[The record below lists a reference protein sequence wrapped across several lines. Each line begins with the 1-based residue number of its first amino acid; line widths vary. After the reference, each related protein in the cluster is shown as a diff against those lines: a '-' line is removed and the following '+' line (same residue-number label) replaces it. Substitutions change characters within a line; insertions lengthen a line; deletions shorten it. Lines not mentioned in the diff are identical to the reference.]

1 MERSSFEFDE
11 AQRPQV
17 QAFSCDVDAMER
29 TMKILTRP
37 SSVLLTAVVF
47 AAAALGSAPAEASPR
62 SLSESSA
69 ASTAEDGRDALN
81 ALDERDLLASGVTG
95 PEAGIVADESVPSG
109 EGIHSE
115 GGRDLAS
122 EELDD
127 VDGLTVSTPQGSL
140 SLAPVT
146 ESTGEEVQPG
156 VLLYEGEHA
165 DYVLTSSEKTAAAAG
180 YVVVKGAAAPEEYR
194 FAVTAAGA
202 DAHLEL
208 TSSGGITVSDSLGNV
223 VNTIAEPWA
232 VDADGAPV
240 DTWYE
245 IDGAVVVQHV
255 QHAGA
260 TYPVVADPSLEC
272 DAAFCTLLYSRAET
286 QRIASESSFPV
297 AVATAACGTVG
308 WACGLGLAA
317 ALDTANRANNAGK
330 CFGIRHF
337 HYVAVA
343 FFPVVEPCKE

>member
-1 MERSSFEFDE
+1 VERSSFEFDE

-17 QAFSCDVDAMER
+17 QAFSSDVDAMER
-29 TMKILTRP
+29 TMRKLTRP
-37 SSVLLTAVVF
+37 SSVLLTALVF

-62 SLSESSA
+62 PASETSA
-69 ASTAEDGRDALN
+69 ASTALD
-81 ALDERDLLASGVTG
+81 ALDERDLLASGVAE
-95 PEAGIVADESVPSG
+95 PEADFVADESAPSP
-109 EGIHSE
+109 EGIDSE
-115 GGRDLAS
+115 GGWDLAS

-146 ESTGEEVQPG
+146 ESSGEEVQPG

-165 DYVLTSSEKTAAAAG
+165 DYVLTSSDKTAAAAG
-180 YVVVKGAAAPEEYR
+180 YVVVKGAEAPEEYR

-232 VDADGAPV
+232 VDAEGAPV

-245 IDGAVVVQHV
+245 VDGAVVVQHV

-297 AVATAACGTVG
+297 GVATAACGTVG

-317 ALDTANRANNAGK
+317 ALDAANRANNEGK

>member
-1 MERSSFEFDE
+1 VERSSFEFDE

-29 TMKILTRP
+29 TMKTLTRP
-37 SSVLLTAVVF
+37 SSVLLTALVF

-69 ASTAEDGRDALN
+69 ASTAEDSRIALN
-81 ALDERDLLASGVTG
+81 ALAERDLLASGVTG
-95 PEAGIVADESVPSG
+95 PEAGIVADESAPSG

-115 GGRDLAS
+115 GARDLAS

-127 VDGLTVSTPQGSL
+127 VDGLTVSTSQGSL

-180 YVVVKGAAAPEEYR
+180 YVVVKGAEAPEEYR

-260 TYPVVADPSLEC
+260 SYPVVADPSLEC
-272 DAAFCTLLYSRAET
+272 DAAFCTFLLSRSDT
-286 QRIASESSFPV
+286 HRLASQSGAVTVVLAFICGGASWACELGA
-297 AVATAACGTVG
+297 AVAIDA
-308 WACGLGLAA
+308 
-317 ALDTANRANNAGK
+317 ANRAEDEGK
-330 CFGIRHF
+330 CVGIRHL

-343 FFPVVEPCKE
+343 SFPVSEPCKE